1 MIAYSAR
8 LDAPRELVQHVARLL
23 HAEHR
28 AMGIRSGTRT
38 STCFHQAILA
48 LVRSRK
54 GADKTTLGTGFGVSR
69 ATVYRHVA
77 EAVRVP
83 AAQTPTL
90 HDALRRRR
98 RLVARHELL
107 DSDCLVETTVSAKVD
122 TIDAWYSGKHRDFGA
137 NIQTVTRPDGLPAW
151 ASDAMP
157 GHLHD
162 LISPNGWTSPGPP
175 TGAASKLG
183 LPTRATKAL
192 ARASALG
199 TSSPPPAAAGSRS
212 ATALPMPPFDRCD
225 ASGDAAPRFSSVFW
239 RTLRHSTARPRQVG
253 DSVHAAL
260 HLTHFKCR

>member
-23 HAEHR
+23 RAEHR
-28 AMGIRSGTRT
+28 AMGIRSGART

-54 GADKTTLGTGFGVSR
+54 GADKTTL
-69 ATVYRHVA
+69 
-77 EAVRVP
+77 
-83 AAQTPTL
+83 
-90 HDALRRRR
+90 
-98 RLVARHELL
+98 
-107 DSDCLVETTVSAKVD
+107 
-122 TIDAWYSGKHRDFGA
+122 DAWYSGKHRDFGA

-199 TSSPPPAAAGSRS
+199 TSSPPTAAGSRS
-212 ATALPMPPFDRCD
+212 ATAPPMPPFDRCD
-225 ASGDAAPRFSSVFW
+225 ASGDAAPRFSSVFGGPCVTAQPAHD
-239 RTLRHSTARPRQVG
+239 RSAIASTPL
-253 DSVHAAL
+253 STSPTSNAASYRSL
-260 HLTHFKCR
+260 AGIKPFERNKRVVDHENSGAGSTQGPGSGGIIGRAKA